1 MAAGSSSGFGGM
13 HACGKFA
20 FEVDGQGGVD
30 AVGVGEALRS
40 GDGD

>member
-20 FEVDGQGGVD
+20 VLVGGGVGVWG
-30 AVGVGEALRS
+30 AGVGEALRS